1 MTSRPSG
8 TSAFRIAANE
18 LRRLTAGTL
27 PKLAMAALVLVP
39 LLYASFYLYANYD
52 PYGRLDK
59 LPAAVYTSDA
69 GAKDASGKDR
79 NVGREVTDELVNSHT
94 FQWHEVSQDEAAK
107 GVKDGKYSFVIG
119 IPHDFSAALL
129 SVGNFQPQQ
138 ATITLTTNDS
148 NNYLSGTI
156 AKQVAEQV
164 RKTIAEKVGSEAADR
179 FLVGFSTI
187 YGKIAEASDGARQ
200 LADGAARLR
209 GGQQELATGA
219 NQLATGSG
227 TLANGLGTLK
237 SSTTSLPSQAKQLA
251 DGAGRVADGAG
262 QVADGNQKVADAAA
276 LAAGA
281 SGDIQTKLNG
291 YRTQLAQDLRNAGV
305 PEAKVQEIVAKADQL
320 RSPVD
325 QANTKI
331 QGANG
336 ELAKLAAGS
345 RQVSNGAQQ
354 VSSGAQQLSTA
365 APQLANGIAQ
375 ASDGANQLRDGAA
388 KLNDGEKTALD
399 GTNQLADG
407 SAKLRDGLAA
417 GLKQIPNPDDPTR
430 SATAN
435 TIADPVAV
443 TSNGV
448 ASAGTYGAG
457 LAPFF
462 IALATWIGAFVLF
475 LLLRPLS
482 TRALTAGASPLRVA
496 IGGWLSSALLG
507 IAQVIVLFGA
517 VTWLV
522 GIHVA
527 HPLGAIGFAILVSLA
542 FTSVVHALNAFF
554 GAVGKFLGLVL
565 LVLQLVS
572 AGGTFPWQTIPDA
585 LYPLHVVLPMSYAI
599 DGFRH
604 LLYTGASMRIL
615 GDIGVLVAYL
625 VGGILLS
632 TLAARK
638 RRMWT
643 VSALK
648 PELSL

>member
-1 MTSRPSG
+1 MNPV
-8 TSAFRIAANE
+8 RIAANE
-18 LRRLTAGTL
+18 LRRLSSGTL

-52 PYGRLDK
+52 PYSRLDK
-59 LPAAVYTSDA
+59 LPAAVFTADT
-69 GAKDASGKDR
+69 GAKDSAGAER
-79 NVGREVTDELVNSHT
+79 NVGREVTDELVKSGT
-94 FQWHEVSQDEAAK
+94 FQWHEVSPEEAAK
-107 GVKDGKYSFVIG
+107 GVRDDKYSFAIG
-119 IPHDFSAALL
+119 IPRDFSTALL
-129 SVGNFQPQQ
+129 SSGNFQPQQ
-138 ATITLTTNDS
+138 ATITLTTNDA

-164 RKTIAEKVGSEAADR
+164 RKTIAEKVGSEAADK

-187 YGKIAEASDGARQ
+187 YGKIQEASTGASQ
-200 LADGAARLR
+200 LADGAGKLKS
-209 GGQQELATGA
+209 GQQQLADGA
-219 NQLATGSG
+219 SQLASGSSQLAT
-227 TLANGLGTLK
+227 GLGTLK
-237 SSTTSLPSQAKQLA
+237 SSTAQLPAQTQKL
-251 DGAGRVADGAG
+251 ADGAG
-262 QVADGNQKVADAAA
+262 QVADGNQKVADAAS
-276 LAAGA
+276 LAATA
-281 SGDIQTKLNG
+281 SGDIQAKLDG
-291 YRTQLAQDLRNAGV
+291 YRTQLAQDLRDAGL
-305 PEAKVQEIVAKADQL
+305 PETKVQEILSRLDTL

-331 QGANG
+331 QGANSQ
-336 ELAKLAAGS
+336 LAQLASGA
-345 RQVSNGAQQ
+345 RQVSDGAH
-354 VSSGAQQLSTA
+354 QLASAT
-365 APQLANGIAQ
+365 PQLTSGIAQ
-375 ASDGANQLRDGAA
+375 AADASNQIRDGAA
-388 KLNDGEKTALD
+388 KLNDGEKSAVT
-399 GTNQLADG
+399 GTNQLSDG
-407 SAKLRDGLAA
+407 AVQLRDGLAA
-417 GLKQIPNPDDPTR
+417 GLKEIPNPDDPTR
-430 SATAN
+430 AATAN

-443 TSNGV
+443 NSSGV

-462 IALATWIGAFVLF
+462 ISLATWIGAFVLF

-482 TRALTAGASPLRVA
+482 TRALTAGASPFKVA
-496 IGGWLSSALLG
+496 LGGWLSSALLG

-522 GIHVA
+522 GIDVA
-527 HPLGAIGFAILVSLA
+527 HPLGAIGFAVLVSLT

-585 LYPLHVVLPMSYAI
+585 LYPLHIVLPMGYAI

-604 LLYTGASMRIL
+604 LLYSGASMEIL

-625 VGGILLS
+625 VGGILVS

-638 RRMWT
+638 RRTWT

-648 PELSL
+648 PELAL

>member
-1 MTSRPSG
+1 MNPV
-8 TSAFRIAANE
+8 RIAANE
-18 LRRLTAGTL
+18 LRRLSSGTL

-52 PYGRLDK
+52 PYSRLDK
-59 LPAAVYTSDA
+59 LPAAVFTADT
-69 GAKDASGKDR
+69 GAKDSAGAER
-79 NVGREVTDELVNSHT
+79 NVGREVTDELVKSGT
-94 FQWHEVSQDEAAK
+94 FQWHEVSPEEAAK
-107 GVKDGKYSFVIG
+107 GVRDDKYSFAIG
-119 IPHDFSAALL
+119 IPRDFSTALL
-129 SVGNFQPQQ
+129 SSGNFQPQQ
-138 ATITLTTNDS
+138 ATITLTTNDA

-164 RKTIAEKVGSEAADR
+164 RKTIAEKVGSEAADK

-187 YGKIAEASDGARQ
+187 YGKIQEASNGASRLADGAVKLKSGQQQ
-200 LADGAARLR
+200 LADGAS
-209 GGQQELATGA
+209 QLASGSS
-219 NQLATGSG
+219 QLAT
-227 TLANGLGTLK
+227 GLGTLK
-237 SSTTSLPSQAKQLA
+237 SSTAELPAQTQKLA
-251 DGAGRVADGAG
+251 DGAGK
-262 QVADGNQKVADAAA
+262 VADGNQKVADAAS
-276 LAAGA
+276 LAATA
-281 SGDIQTKLNG
+281 SGDIQAKLDG
-291 YRTQLAQDLRNAGV
+291 YRTQLAQDLRDLGA
-305 PEAKVQEIVAKADQL
+305 PEAKVQEILSRLDTL

-331 QGANG
+331 QGANSQLTQ
-336 ELAKLAAGS
+336 LASGA
-345 RQVSNGAQQ
+345 RQVSDGAH
-354 VSSGAQQLSTA
+354 QLASAT
-365 APQLANGIAQ
+365 PQLTSGIAQ
-375 ASDGANQLRDGAA
+375 AADASNQIRDGAA
-388 KLNDGEKTALD
+388 KLNDGEKSAVT

-407 SAKLRDGLAA
+407 AVQLRDGLAA
-417 GLKQIPNPDDPTR
+417 GLKEIPNPDDPTR
-430 SATAN
+430 AATAN

-443 TSNGV
+443 SSSGV

-462 IALATWIGAFVLF
+462 ISLATWIGAFVLF

-482 TRALTAGASPLRVA
+482 TRALTAGASPFKVA
-496 IGGWLSSALLG
+496 LGGWLSSALLG

-522 GIHVA
+522 GIDVA
-527 HPLGAIGFAILVSLA
+527 HPLGAIGFAVLVSLT

-585 LYPLHVVLPMSYAI
+585 LYPLHIVLPMGYAI

-604 LLYTGASMRIL
+604 LLYSGASMEIL

-625 VGGILLS
+625 VGGILVS

-638 RRMWT
+638 RRTWT

-648 PELSL
+648 PELAL

>member
-1 MTSRPSG
+1 MNPV
-8 TSAFRIAANE
+8 RIAANE
-18 LRRLTAGTL
+18 LRRLSSGTL
-27 PKLAMAALVLVP
+27 PKLAMVALVLVP

-52 PYGRLDK
+52 PYSRLDK
-59 LPAAVYTSDA
+59 LPAAVFTADT
-69 GAKDASGKDR
+69 GAKDSAGVER
-79 NVGREVTDELVNSHT
+79 NVGREVTDELVKSGT
-94 FQWHEVSQDEAAK
+94 FQWHEVSPEEAAK
-107 GVKDGKYSFVIG
+107 GVRDDKYSFAIG
-119 IPHDFSAALL
+119 IPRDFSTALL
-129 SVGNFQPQQ
+129 SSGNFQPQQ
-138 ATITLTTNDS
+138 ATITLTTNDA

-164 RKTIAEKVGSEAADR
+164 RKTIAEKVGSEAADK

-187 YGKIAEASDGARQ
+187 YGKIQEASTGASQ
-200 LADGAARLR
+200 LADGAGKLKT
-209 GGQQELATGA
+209 GQQQLADGA
-219 NQLATGSG
+219 SQLASGSSQLAT
-227 TLANGLGTLK
+227 GLGTLK
-237 SSTTSLPSQAKQLA
+237 SSTAQLPAQTQKL
-251 DGAGRVADGAG
+251 ADGAG
-262 QVADGNQKVADAAA
+262 QVADGNQKVADAAS
-276 LAAGA
+276 LAATA
-281 SGDIQTKLNG
+281 SGDIQAKLDG
-291 YRTQLAQDLRNAGV
+291 YRTQLAQDLRDAGV
-305 PEAKVQEIVAKADQL
+305 PETKVQEILSRLDTL

-331 QGANG
+331 QGANSQ
-336 ELAKLAAGS
+336 LAQLASGA
-345 RQVSNGAQQ
+345 RQVSDGAH
-354 VSSGAQQLSTA
+354 QLASAT
-365 APQLANGIAQ
+365 PQLTSGIAQ
-375 ASDGANQLRDGAA
+375 AADASNQIRDGAA
-388 KLNDGEKTALD
+388 KLNDGEKSAVT

-407 SAKLRDGLAA
+407 AVQLRDGLAA
-417 GLKQIPNPDDPTR
+417 GLKEIPNPDDPTR
-430 SATAN
+430 AATAN

-443 TSNGV
+443 NSSGV

-462 IALATWIGAFVLF
+462 ISLATWIGAFVLF

-482 TRALTAGASPLRVA
+482 TRALTAGASPFKVA
-496 IGGWLSSALLG
+496 LGGWLSSALLG

-522 GIHVA
+522 GIDVA
-527 HPLGAIGFAILVSLA
+527 HPLGAIGFAVLVSLT

-585 LYPLHVVLPMSYAI
+585 LYPLHIVLPMGYAI

-604 LLYTGASMRIL
+604 LLYSGASMEIL

-625 VGGILLS
+625 VGGILVS

-638 RRMWT
+638 RRTWT

-648 PELSL
+648 PELAL

>member
-1 MTSRPSG
+1 MNPV
-8 TSAFRIAANE
+8 RIAANE
-18 LRRLTAGTL
+18 LRRLSSGTL

-52 PYGRLDK
+52 PYSRLDK
-59 LPAAVYTSDA
+59 LPAAVFTSDT
-69 GAKDASGKDR
+69 GAKDSAGVER
-79 NVGREVTDELVNSHT
+79 NVGREVTDELVKSGT

-107 GVKDGKYSFVIG
+107 GVRDDKYSFAIG
-119 IPHDFSAALL
+119 IPRDFSTALL
-129 SVGNFQPQQ
+129 SSGNFQPQQ
-138 ATITLTTNDS
+138 ATITLTTNDA

-164 RKTIAEKVGSEAADR
+164 RKTIAEKVGSEAADK

-187 YGKIAEASDGARQ
+187 YGKIQEASTGASQ
-200 LADGAARLR
+200 LADGAGKLKT
-209 GGQQELATGA
+209 GQQQLADGA
-219 NQLATGSG
+219 NQLASGSSQ
-227 TLANGLGTLK
+227 LATGLGTLK
-237 SSTTSLPSQAKQLA
+237 SSTVQLPAQTQKL
-251 DGAGRVADGAG
+251 ADGAG
-262 QVADGNQKVADAAA
+262 QVADGNQKVADAAS
-276 LAAGA
+276 LAATA
-281 SGDIQTKLNG
+281 SGDIQAKLDG
-291 YRTQLAQDLRNAGV
+291 YRTQLAQDLRAAEV
-305 PEAKVQEIVAKADQL
+305 PEAKVQEILSRLDTL

-331 QGANG
+331 QGANSQ
-336 ELAKLAAGS
+336 LAQLASGA
-345 RQVSNGAQQ
+345 RQVSDGAH
-354 VSSGAQQLSTA
+354 QLASAT
-365 APQLANGIAQ
+365 PQLTSGIAQ
-375 ASDGANQLRDGAA
+375 AADASVQIRDGAA
-388 KLNDGEKTALD
+388 KLNDGEKTALN

-407 SAKLRDGLAA
+407 AVQLRDGLAA
-417 GLKQIPNPDDPTR
+417 GLKEIPNPDDPTR
-430 SATAN
+430 AATAN

-443 TSNGV
+443 NSSGV

-462 IALATWIGAFVLF
+462 ISLATWIGAFVLF

-482 TRALTAGASPLRVA
+482 TRALTAGASPFKVA
-496 IGGWLSSALLG
+496 LGGWLSSALLG

-522 GIHVA
+522 GIDVA
-527 HPLGAIGFAILVSLA
+527 HPLGAIGFAVLVSLT

-585 LYPLHVVLPMSYAI
+585 LYPLHIVLPMGYAI

-604 LLYTGASMRIL
+604 LLYSGASMEIL

-625 VGGILLS
+625 VGGILVS

-638 RRMWT
+638 RRTWT

-648 PELSL
+648 PELAL

>member
-1 MTSRPSG
+1 MTSPHKRTG
-8 TSAFRIAANE
+8 GLNAFRIARNE
-18 LRRLTAGTL
+18 LRRLSTGTL

-59 LPAAVYTSDA
+59 LPAAVFTEDA
-69 GAKDASGKDR
+69 GAKDSSGAER
-79 NVGREVTDELVNSHT
+79 NIGHEVTGELLQSGT
-94 FQWHEVSQDEAAK
+94 FQWHQTSEKDARD
-107 GVKDGKYSFVIG
+107 GVRDDKYSFAIG
-119 IPHDFSAALL
+119 IPSGFSAALL
-129 SVGNFQPQQ
+129 SSGNFTPQQ
-138 ATITLTTNDS
+138 ATITLTTNDA

-156 AKQVAEQV
+156 AKQVADQV
-164 RKTIAEKVGSEAADR
+164 RKTIAKKVGSEAADR

-187 YGKIAEASDGARQ
+187 YGKISEASNGAKQ
-200 LADGAARLR
+200 LADGATRLQT
-209 GGQQELATGA
+209 GQH
-219 NQLATGSG
+219 QLADGAHQLAAGSG
-227 TLANGLGTLK
+227 TLATGLGTLK
-237 SSTTSLPSQAKQLA
+237 SSTADLPAQTQKLA
-251 DGAGRVADGAG
+251 SGAG
-262 QVADGNQKVADAAA
+262 QVADGNQKVADAAS
-276 LAAGA
+276 LAASA
-281 SGDIQTKLNG
+281 SSDLQSRLDG
-291 YRTQLAQDLRNAGV
+291 YRAQLNTQLHDAGLSDSQV
-305 PEAKVQEIVAKADQL
+305 NDVLARLDAL

-325 QANTKI
+325 QANGKI
-331 QGANG
+331 QSANG
-336 ELAKLAAGS
+336 QVQKLADGA
-345 RQVSNGAQQ
+345 RQVSDGAH
-354 VSSGAQQLSTA
+354 QLASA
-365 APQLANGIAQ
+365 SPQLASGIAK

-388 KLNDGEKTALD
+388 ELDDGEKTAVT
-399 GTNQLADG
+399 GTDQLAAG
-407 SAKLRDGLAA
+407 STKLRDGLSA
-417 GLKQIPNPDDPTR
+417 GLSQIPNPDDPTR
-430 SATAN
+430 TATAN

-475 LLLRPLS
+475 LLIRPLS

-496 IGGWLSSALLG
+496 IGGWLSSAVLG
-507 IAQVIVLFGA
+507 LAQVVVLFAA

-527 HPLGAIGFAILVSLA
+527 HPLGAIGFAFLVSLT

-585 LYPLHVVLPMSYAI
+585 LYPLHLVLPMGYAI

-604 LLYTGASMRIL
+604 LLYSGASMQIL
-615 GDIGVLVAYL
+615 GDVGVLLAYL
-625 VGGILLS
+625 AGGILLS

-638 RRMWT
+638 RRVWS

>member
-1 MTSRPSG
+1 MNPV
-8 TSAFRIAANE
+8 RIAANE
-18 LRRLTAGTL
+18 LRRLSSGTL

-52 PYGRLDK
+52 PYSRLDK
-59 LPAAVYTSDA
+59 LPAAVFTADT
-69 GAKDASGKDR
+69 GAKDSAGVER
-79 NVGREVTDELVNSHT
+79 NVGREVTDELVKSGT
-94 FQWHEVSQDEAAK
+94 FQWHEVSPEEAAK
-107 GVKDGKYSFVIG
+107 GVRDDKYSFAIG
-119 IPHDFSAALL
+119 IPRDFSTALL
-129 SVGNFQPQQ
+129 SSGNFQPQQ
-138 ATITLTTNDS
+138 ATITLTTNDA

-164 RKTIAEKVGSEAADR
+164 RKTIAEKVGSEAADK

-187 YGKIAEASDGARQ
+187 YGKIQEASTGASQ
-200 LADGAARLR
+200 LADGAGKLKT
-209 GGQQELATGA
+209 GQQQLADGA
-219 NQLATGSG
+219 SQLASGSSQLAT
-227 TLANGLGTLK
+227 GLGTLK
-237 SSTTSLPSQAKQLA
+237 SSTAQLPAQTQKLA
-251 DGAGRVADGAG
+251 DGAGK
-262 QVADGNQKVADAAA
+262 VADGNQKVADAAS
-276 LAAGA
+276 LAATA
-281 SGDIQTKLNG
+281 SGDIQAKLDG
-291 YRTQLAQDLRNAGV
+291 YRTQLAQDLRDLGA
-305 PEAKVQEIVAKADQL
+305 PEAKVQEILSRLDTL

-331 QGANG
+331 QGANSQ
-336 ELAKLAAGS
+336 LAQLASGA
-345 RQVSNGAQQ
+345 RQVSDGAH
-354 VSSGAQQLSTA
+354 QLASAT
-365 APQLANGIAQ
+365 PQLTSGIAQ
-375 ASDGANQLRDGAA
+375 AADASNQIRDGAA
-388 KLNDGEKTALD
+388 KLNDGEKSAVT

-407 SAKLRDGLAA
+407 AVQLRDGLAA
-417 GLKQIPNPDDPTR
+417 GLKEIPNPDDPTR
-430 SATAN
+430 AATAN

-443 TSNGV
+443 NSSGV

-462 IALATWIGAFVLF
+462 ISLATWIGAFVLF

-482 TRALTAGASPLRVA
+482 TRALTAGASPFKVA
-496 IGGWLSSALLG
+496 LGGWLSSALLG

-522 GIHVA
+522 GIDVA
-527 HPLGAIGFAILVSLA
+527 HPLGAIGFAVLVSLT

-585 LYPLHVVLPMSYAI
+585 LYPLHIVLPMGYAI

-604 LLYTGASMRIL
+604 LLYSGASMEIL

-625 VGGILLS
+625 VGGILVS

-638 RRMWT
+638 RRTWT

-648 PELSL
+648 PELAL

>member
-1 MTSRPSG
+1 MTTPDKRAG
-8 TSAFRIAANE
+8 GLNAFRIARNE
-18 LRRLTAGTL
+18 LRRLSTGTL

-59 LPAAVYTSDA
+59 LPAAVFVEDG
-69 GAKDASGKDR
+69 GAKDSSGAER
-79 NVGREVTDELVNSHT
+79 NVGREVADELLKSGT
-94 FQWHEVSQDEAAK
+94 FQWHEVSEKDARD
-107 GVKDGKYSFVIG
+107 GVRDDKYSFAIG
-119 IPHDFSAALL
+119 IPSGFSAALL
-129 SVGNFQPQQ
+129 SSGNFTPQQ
-138 ATITLTTNDS
+138 ATITLTTNDA

-156 AKQVAEQV
+156 AKQVADQV

-187 YGKIAEASDGARQ
+187 YGKISEATDGAKQLAGGAAELQTGQHQ
-200 LADGAARLR
+200 LADGAA
-209 GGQQELATGA
+209 
-219 NQLATGSG
+219 QLATGSG
-227 TLANGLGTLK
+227 TLATGLGTLK
-237 SSTTSLPSQAKQLA
+237 SSTAQLPSQAQQLA
-251 DGAGRVADGAG
+251 SGAG

-276 LAAGA
+276 LAASA
-281 SGDIQTKLNG
+281 SSDLQGRLDG
-291 YRTQLAQDLRNAGV
+291 YRTQLNTQLHDAGLSDSQV
-305 PEAKVQEIVAKADQL
+305 TDILGRLDAL

-325 QANTKI
+325 QANGKI
-331 QGANG
+331 QSANG
-336 ELAKLAAGS
+336 DVQKLASGA
-345 RQVSNGAQQ
+345 RQVSDGAHQLA
-354 VSSGAQQLSTA
+354 SS
-365 APQLANGIAQ
+365 APQLTSGIAQ

-388 KLNDGEKTALD
+388 KLDDGEKTAVT
-399 GTNQLADG
+399 GTDKLASG
-407 SAKLRDGLAA
+407 ATQLRDGLSS
-417 GLKQIPNPDDPTR
+417 GLSQIPNPDDPTR
-430 SATAN
+430 TATAN

-475 LLLRPLS
+475 LLIRPLS

-496 IGGWLSSALLG
+496 LGGWLSSALLG
-507 IAQVIVLFGA
+507 LAQVVVLFAA

-527 HPLGAIGFAILVSLA
+527 HPLGAIGFAFLVSLA

-585 LYPLHVVLPMSYAI
+585 LYPLHVVLPMGYAI

-604 LLYTGASMRIL
+604 LLYSGASLQIL
-615 GDIGVLVAYL
+615 GDVGVLVAYL
-625 VGGILLS
+625 VGGVLLS
-632 TLAARK
+632 TLAAR
-638 RRMWT
+638 RNRVWS